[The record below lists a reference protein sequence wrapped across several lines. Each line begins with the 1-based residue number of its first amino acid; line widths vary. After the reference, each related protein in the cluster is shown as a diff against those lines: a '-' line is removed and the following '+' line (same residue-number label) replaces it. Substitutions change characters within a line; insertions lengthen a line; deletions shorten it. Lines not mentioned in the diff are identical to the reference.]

1 MEACILRYQSDTA
14 HPQDIVPIYFVHSME
29 RPFCQVPSCW
39 CHTDQGKVATL
50 LGEIRSGVM
59 TLRSGADFTDERTVE

>member
-1 MEACILRYQSDTA
+1 MESCVLRYQSDTV

-39 CHTDQGKVATL
+39 CHRDQEKVARL
-50 LGEIRSGVM
+50 LGEIKSGAV
-59 TLRSGADFTDERTVE
+59 TLRGAADFTDERTV

>member
-1 MEACILRYQSDTA
+1 MEACVLRYQSDTA

-39 CHTDQGKVATL
+39 CHTDQGKAAAL
-50 LGEIRSGVM
+50 LGDVQSGAM
-59 TLRSGADFTDERTVE
+59 ILHNGADFTDERTV